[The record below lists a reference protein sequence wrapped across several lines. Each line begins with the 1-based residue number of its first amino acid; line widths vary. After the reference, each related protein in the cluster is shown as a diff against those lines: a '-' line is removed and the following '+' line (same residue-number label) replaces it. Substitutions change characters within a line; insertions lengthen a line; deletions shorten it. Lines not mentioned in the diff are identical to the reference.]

1 MRRQLIATTVLV
13 FGFLSGMLQAQSM
26 SEVQKLTGVRA
37 IDIYIARLSE
47 SGKAKET
54 AQIFVKALS
63 DQPDNLDRLYG
74 AMRAVLEADVTGGMH
89 NIFTM
94 SKIGIIYKNSEI
106 NFNQKYISESE
117 RNEWERVI
125 KKSLDLLE
133 TKYEKH
139 LMFVLSKIF
148 FIRVFGD
155 PRLRFWEEEIPTNP
169 KGVRTRSNY
178 EEIVKPYWEQV
189 EKLQPE
195 NVYLLY
201 EKTANPNIREKE
213 RHEIFKKIFKN
224 IDQLDIYARRLVLH
238 ALAEQ
243 DERFDAQ
250 LKKLLVSNPTHPVNL
265 FFVLNFH
272 KYSSWFCQETGIKFI
287 KL

>member
-63 DQPDNLDRLYG
+63 EQPDNLDRLYG

-94 SKIGIIYKNSEI
+94 SKTRIIYKNSEI

-117 RNEWERVI
+117 RSEWERVI
-125 KKSLDLLE
+125 KKSLDFLE

-213 RHEIFKKIFKN
+213 RREIFKKIFKN
-224 IDQLDIYARRLVLH
+224 IDQLDIYARRSVLH

-243 DERFDAQ
+243 DEKFDAQ

-272 KYSSWFCQETGIKFI
+272 KYSSWFCQKTGIKFI
-287 KL
+287 K